1 MYKKSVRSNY
11 MEIPPPAIFNPAL
24 AALQQSLQNLDQI
37 EVSPQEVVRAADYLH
52 CAVNYYDDES
62 VN

>member
-1 MYKKSVRSNY
+1 
-11 MEIPPPAIFNPAL
+11 MEIPSAAIFNPTL

-52 CAVNYYDDES
+52 CAVKYYDDEGARELGQK